1 MVDMN
6 KLMVA
11 LLETMQGATAE
22 INKLDKEIGSLKMDI
37 ETAQASIDRSHALID
52 KDAEILNSTKEYY
65 IKVFSKEPE
74 Y

>member
-22 INKLDKEIGSLKMDI
+22 INKLNRENQVQGDTINVAQLAIDKN
-37 ETAQASIDRSHALID
+37 QALISED
-52 KDAEILNSTKEYY
+52 TKILESAKTYY
-65 IKVFSKEPE
+65 KQVFGKEPE
-74 Y
+74 F